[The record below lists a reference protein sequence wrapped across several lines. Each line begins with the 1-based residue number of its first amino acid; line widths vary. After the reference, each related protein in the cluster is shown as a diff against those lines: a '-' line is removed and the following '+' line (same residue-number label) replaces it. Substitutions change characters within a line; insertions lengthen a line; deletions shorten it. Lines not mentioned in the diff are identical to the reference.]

1 VPSGLPSQLLERRPD
16 LRAAERRLAAATAD
30 IGVATADLY
39 PKFNLTGA
47 LQLASRSL
55 TTLVQSD
62 SILGNGAGRLSLPAI
77 GGAGRA
83 TVRLRE
89 GQAREALLAY
99 QGDVLV
105 ALRDVEDALT
115 RLDADRRRVDSL
127 AQAGPSCAMPSIRRG
142 ALSPWSGERPMWRGA
157 PVMAE
162 RARHSDAGAGRR
174 RAGCGGALQG
184 SGRRLGRGRK
194 GWIMAE
200 AARTPGWGAVAVAWR
215 GWPLAGAAPA

>member
-1 VPSGLPSQLLERRPD
+1 LLGLAPDGVAGDLARAPGPGPIEVPSGLPSQLLERRPD

-115 RLDADRRRVDSL
+115 RLDADRRRVDSWHRPGRPARCLRYDGVRYRHGL
-127 AQAGPSCAMPSIRRG
+127 A
-142 ALSPWSGERPMWRGA
+142 SGR
-157 PVMAE
+157 
-162 RARHSDAGAGRR
+162 
-174 RAGCGGALQG
+174 CGGARQSWLSARDTLTQAQAPP
-184 SGRRLGRGRK
+184 RRMWWRFTRL
-194 GWIMAE
+194 W
-200 AARTPGWGAVAVAWR
+200 AAVGTRPERMDHG
-215 GWPLAGAAPA
+215 

>member
-1 VPSGLPSQLLERRPD
+1 
-16 LRAAERRLAAATAD
+16 
-30 IGVATADLY
+30 VATADLY

-127 AQAGPSCAMPSIRRG
+127 AQAEAVLRDAFDTTGVRYRHGLA
-142 ALSPWSGERPMWRGA
+142 SG
-157 PVMAE
+157 V
-162 RARHSDAGAGRR
+162 DV
-174 RAGCGGALQG
+174 
-184 SGRRLGRGRK
+184 
-194 GWIMAE
+194 AE
-200 AARTPGWGAVAVAWR
+200 ARQSWLSARDTLTQAQAAAAQDVVALYKALGGGWD
-215 GWPLAGAAPA
+215 AAEKDGSHG